1 MKLNKKALAIL
12 AGLTVG
18 MSTTAFA
25 ATADSFT
32 DVPKDHWSYE
42 ALDYLAK
49 EGVIEGM
56 GDNTFQG
63 GRAMTRYEMA
73 SIVAKAMQ
81 KNDLNFGDKTV
92 LDKLAA
98 EYSGEIDTLKKQVDQ
113 NTKDIHDLKN
123 GIAGKLELNG
133 FVRVQYDH
141 DRYNGT
147 TEMSDG
153 STKPDDHLGTD
164 NNRFYMNLNGAY
176 KVNDYWKAKF
186 QLEKNSFYNNGHDH
200 ENESGLWEDGATHTR
215 AKRWSG
221 HDGDIQRIWVEG
233 VDPKSGDWISIG
245 RAWRGL
251 GQQNVLFGTESD
263 GFQFGVPLKGT
274 GLTASGFW
282 FSSTG
287 AGNHESWYGVGTWGK
302 VGHSAGINLAYAQNS
317 RDKGDVYE
325 QNTSHLDS
333 WGDHTVYYD
342 KAYVLSG
349 WADLAKN
356 VRFIADYVKT
366 NASDYAN
373 AVANTATGRKHGNN
387 QNNSLFLRLNYRDTD
402 LQKPGTYQA
411 YARWYRYGANGT
423 ISGDDEWGSL
433 FYNGSAGSKGWIIGA
448 KYVPWKNVE
457 WETFFSKQKQIENTS
472 NKRTLVR
479 TQMDFHF

>member
-63 GRAMTRYEMA
+63 GRAMTRYEVA

-98 EYSGEIDTLKKQVDQ
+98 EYAGEIDTLKKQVDQ
-113 NTKDIHDLKN
+113 NTKDINDLKN

-153 STKPDDHLGTD
+153 STKPDDH
-164 NNRFYMNLNGAY
+164 
-176 KVNDYWKAKF
+176 
-186 QLEKNSFYNNGHDH
+186 
-200 ENESGLWEDGATHTR
+200 
-215 AKRWSG
+215 
-221 HDGDIQRIWVEG
+221 
-233 VDPKSGDWISIG
+233 
-245 RAWRGL
+245 
-251 GQQNVLFGTESD
+251 
-263 GFQFGVPLKGT
+263 
-274 GLTASGFW
+274 
-282 FSSTG
+282 
-287 AGNHESWYGVGTWGK
+287 
-302 VGHSAGINLAYAQNS
+302 
-317 RDKGDVYE
+317 
-325 QNTSHLDS
+325 
-333 WGDHTVYYD
+333 
-342 KAYVLSG
+342 
-349 WADLAKN
+349 
-356 VRFIADYVKT
+356 
-366 NASDYAN
+366 
-373 AVANTATGRKHGNN
+373 
-387 QNNSLFLRLNYRDTD
+387 
-402 LQKPGTYQA
+402 
-411 YARWYRYGANGT
+411 
-423 ISGDDEWGSL
+423 
-433 FYNGSAGSKGWIIGA
+433 
-448 KYVPWKNVE
+448 
-457 WETFFSKQKQIENTS
+457 
-472 NKRTLVR
+472 
-479 TQMDFHF
+479 